1 MLRPDNLNFEK
12 GREQGRMA
20 GNLEVLRYVAVGDS
34 TGAGVGSKV
43 SRGYVARLYDRIT
56 RVYPRAALTNLCV
69 SGATTTD
76 LIRSQLQ
83 RAIDAKPSLV
93 SIGIGINDVS
103 HGLTPDRFAHNFE
116 QIVSRI
122 LNETRATIVIT
133 NVPDISYAPAMPE
146 FFREQVERQ
155 IVAFNA
161 KISGIASRYK
171 VRLVDSYGP
180 TRELLPHHPEF
191 FSEDGF
197 HPSDEGYEYWAKV
210 MWPVVKE
217 AVSEVSG

>member
-1 MLRPDNLNFEK
+1 MASELA
-12 GREQGRMA
+12 RETG
-20 GNLEVLRYVAVGDS
+20 VVRYVAIGDS
-34 TGAGVGSKV
+34 TGAGVGSRDG
-43 SRGYVARLYDRIT
+43 RGYVARLYDRIARIHPSAT
-56 RVYPRAALTNLCV
+56 LTNLCV

-76 LIRSQLQ
+76 LIRTQLQ
-83 RAIDAKPSLV
+83 GAIDARPTLV
-93 SIGIGINDVS
+93 SMGIGINDVS
-103 HGLTPDRFAHNFE
+103 HGLTPDMFAHNFE

-122 LNETRATIVIT
+122 LKETGAIIVIT

-161 KISGIASRYK
+161 KISGIASHYK

-210 MWPVVKE
+210 MWPTVKE
-217 AVSEVSG
+217 AVSDVSGQRPEVRG